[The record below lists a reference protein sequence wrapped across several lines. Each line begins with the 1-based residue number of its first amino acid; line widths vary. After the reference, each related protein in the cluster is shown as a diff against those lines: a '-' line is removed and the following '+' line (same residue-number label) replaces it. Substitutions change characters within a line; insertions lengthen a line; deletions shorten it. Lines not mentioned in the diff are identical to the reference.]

1 MRQVCRHHRPL
12 TTLLRPRLC
21 VSKMTRHLFRPTPLP
36 QLRNMQ
42 RSPPLLALIGSL
54 RPISLGLPLHAS
66 SNLKGGRE
74 DVVGEKVEGE
84 GVAAVH
90 RRLHGSMIRLWKT
103 SSPCLT
109 SPRHPN
115 GGCSR
120 QRRLFVQAFN
130 RLMPSILRPHYAG
143 ASSHCRAC
151 RYKCAA
157 PCALHSVQ
165 GSSLS
170 RMPAPPTR
178 HCVAGS
184 SFTSPPECC
193 CTAPPVKRV
202 FQPLSWTDAVSFSA
216 EVTGLACSLLL
227 RRLCD
232 LRSRPPHA
240 PTGRTQKLGL
250 REPLRSFISG
260 SCRPPHGLLSPSL
273 SRLAPPT
280 PCASFATPPID
291 PRNPTCFPTRK

>member
-1 MRQVCRHHRPL
+1 
-12 TTLLRPRLC
+12 
-21 VSKMTRHLFRPTPLP
+21 
-36 QLRNMQ
+36 MQ
-42 RSPPLLALIGSL
+42 RFPTLLALIGSL

-74 DVVGEKVEGE
+74 DVVGEEVEGE

-115 GGCSR
+115 GGC
-120 QRRLFVQAFN
+120 
-130 RLMPSILRPHYAG
+130 
-143 ASSHCRAC
+143 
-151 RYKCAA
+151 
-157 PCALHSVQ
+157 
-165 GSSLS
+165 
-170 RMPAPPTR
+170 
-178 HCVAGS
+178 CVAGS